1 MSEPVE
7 QAPRSGVLERA
18 FAVLGAFSPDDVALP
33 LGVLAQRA
41 SLPANT
47 TLRLARQLV
56 GLGALERAEDGTYS
70 IGVRLLE
77 YAALAPRGHGLR
89 RVALPFMEDLL
100 LVTRQHVQLT
110 VREGQEAVLVERL
123 SAHEALPVLHT
134 VGARTPLDATG
145 AGVLLLAYAPVAVQE
160 EALRVFDPGRGDDTI
175 TTPAQLRRRLASVRR
190 DGFISSEQQLP
201 YFRAGVAAPVRDEH
215 RDVVAAVSIV
225 IPGGSPD
232 LRPFDHAV
240 QTTARAISRALQT

>member
-1 MSEPVE
+1 MTEPVE

-56 GLGALERAEDGTYS
+56 GLGALQRAEDGTYS

-145 AGVLLLAYAPVAVQE
+145 
-160 EALRVFDPGRGDDTI
+160 VFDPGRGDDTI

-190 DGFISSEQQLP
+190 DGFISSEQHLP